1 MQYMPVGLVCIG
13 VTYADAWYMDMLYI
27 SCFLIFPPQIRK
39 LPKSDLNG
47 VIVWQDEGDTAGG
60 CSKQKAGA
68 NGRSA
73 LSCEFNGSMQRYP

>member
-1 MQYMPVGLVCIG
+1 
-13 VTYADAWYMDMLYI
+13 MLYI
-27 SCFLIFPPQIRK
+27 SFLLSFSGQIRK
-39 LPKSDLNG
+39 KAKSDLNG

-73 LSCEFNGSMQRYP
+73 LSEKRKLGIHVYIDVF